1 MLHPLAWNTNQN
13 KAYIHIDMEM
23 KSMDTNLLR
32 YHKPDMLPW
41 MHVFLQKVISHRLR
55 EKQNPYPKF
64 NEEGLSQR
72 AVTNTGEKDAM
83 VFCRIE

>member
-1 MLHPLAWNTNQN
+1 
-13 KAYIHIDMEM
+13 
-23 KSMDTNLLR
+23 
-32 YHKPDMLPW
+32 

-55 EKQNPYPKF
+55 EKQNLYPKF

-83 VFCRIE
+83 VFCRIG